1 MEYEQFEEFL
11 KQINLKKGEFAELV
25 SMNSNSVSNWRQAGK
40 VPHWVKSWLENYIK
54 AKDLDRVADAV
65 APILRNREG

>member
-1 MEYEQFEEFL
+1 MNNEEFIIKL
-11 KQINLKKGEFAELV
+11 KEARLNKKEFVEITGLAYSTV
-25 SMNSNSVSNWRQAGK
+25 ANWSSTQNI
-40 VPHWVKSWLENYIK
+40 PLWVTSWLENYIK